1 MKFLIK
7 PFPEIMIKSK
17 PVKKRFMQILGNN
30 IQFRLKQDYKEIKV
44 KVFWDKLEVSL
55 DWVNDEIISRNII
68 WALKFI
74 PWIEFFLEVLEFDI
88 VWKTKEEQFDFIFK
102 KVKDFFL
109 DKIENKSFVSRVK
122 RSWQHDYNSIELE
135 RYIWGGLLKYSKNAS
150 VKMKNP
156 DFTVNIEIKDS
167 KLFLVVEKYFWIW
180 WYPVWTQD
188 KVLSLISWGF
198 DSWVSTFSMSK
209 RWAKVDYLFFN
220 LWWTAHELW
229 VKQVAYYLWKNFS
242 SWYKARF
249 ITINFEEIVKL
260 LVTKIDHK
268 YRWIILKRLFLMAAD
283 ILAKEN
289 EYYAIIKWDSL
300 WQVSSQT
307 LKNMFVVD
315 KASDTLVLRPLI
327 TFNKQEIIDLSK
339 KIWTYEFA
347 CNMPEYCWV
356 ISDKPAT
363 AAKLE
368 KVLKEEE
375 NFDFDLLKKSIEN
388 KKVQKID
395 EVLLDKVDWE
405 DIEVS
410 YVPWTEDIVID
421 IREEADKKK
430 KPLFLDKVEILE
442 IPFYDINQKFPN
454 LDQSKNYL
462 FYCDKWVLSRLHS
475 LYLKEKWFDNIKIYR
490 YLDKWCNLK
499 SK

>member
-17 PVKKRFMQILGNN
+17 PVKKRFMQILWNN
-30 IQFRLKQDYKEIKV
+30 IRTRLKQDFSDFKV
-44 KVFWDKLEVSL
+44 QVFWDKLEVSVL
-55 DWVNDEIISRNII
+55 WESNKTIVKILSR
-68 WALKFI
+68 I

-88 VWKTKEEQFDFIFK
+88 VWETKQEQFDFIFAK
-102 KVKDFFL
+102 AKDYFL

-122 RSWQHDYNSIELE
+122 RSWKHDYNSIDLE
-135 RYIWGGLLKYSKNAS
+135 RYIWGGLLKFSKNAS
-150 VKMKNP
+150 VKLKNP
-156 DFTVNIEIKDS
+156 DITVNIEIKDS
-167 KLFLVVEKYFWIW
+167 KLFLVVDKHFWIGG
-180 WYPVWTQD
+180 YPVWTQD
-188 KVLSLISWGF
+188 KVLTLISGWF
-198 DSWVSTFSMSK
+198 DSWVSSFSLCK

-242 SWYKARF
+242 SGYNARF
-249 ITINFEEIVKL
+249 ITINFDEIVKK
-260 LVTKIDHK
+260 LVTEIDHK

-283 ILAKEN
+283 SLAKEHK
-289 EYYAIIKWDSL
+289 YYAIVKWDSL

-307 LKNMFVVD
+307 LKNMFIVD
-315 KASDTLVLRPLI
+315 KASSTLVLRPLI
-327 TFNKQEIIDLSK
+327 SFNKQEIVDLSK

-363 AAKLE
+363 AADLE

-375 NFDFDLLKKSIEN
+375 NFDFELLQKAIEN

-395 EVLLDKVDWE
+395 EVLSDKVEGE
-405 DIEVS
+405 DVELC
-410 YVPWTEDIVID
+410 YVPWEWEIVID

-430 KPLFLDKVEILE
+430 NKLVLDKVEILE
-442 IPFYDINQKFPN
+442 IPFFDINSKFPD
-454 LDQSKNYL
+454 LDQSKIYL
-462 FYCDKWVLSRLHS
+462 FYCDKWVLSRLHAQ
-475 LYLKEKWFDNIKIYR
+475 YLKEQWFNNIKVYR
-490 YLDKWCNLK
+490 YLEKWCSLK
-499 SK
+499 D

>member
-17 PVKKRFMQILGNN
+17 PVKKRFMQVLWNN
-30 IQFRLKQDYKEIKV
+30 IQFRLKQDYKNIKV

-55 DWVNDEIISRNII
+55 DWINNDIISKNIV

-88 VWKTKEEQFDFIFK
+88 IWKTKQEQFDFIFSK
-102 KVKDFFL
+102 AKDFFL
-109 DKIENKSFVSRVK
+109 NKIENKSFVSRVK
-122 RSWQHDYNSIELE
+122 RSWKHEYNSIELE
-135 RYIWGGLLKYSKNAS
+135 RYIWDGLLKYSKNSS

-156 DFTVNIEIKDS
+156 DITVNIEVKDS
-167 KLFLVVEKYFWIW
+167 KLFLVVEKYFWVW

-188 KVLSLISWGF
+188 KVLSLISWWF
-198 DSWVSTFSMSK
+198 DSGVSTFSMSK

-249 ITINFEEIVKL
+249 ITINFEEIVKV
-260 LVTKIDHK
+260 LVTKINHK
-268 YRWIILKRLFLMAAD
+268 YRWIILKRLFLMVAD

-289 EYYAIIKWDSL
+289 KYYAIVKWDSL

-307 LKNMFVVD
+307 LKNMFIID

-327 TFNKQEIIDLSK
+327 TFNKQDIINLSK

-363 AAKLE
+363 AAKIE

-395 EVLLDKVDWE
+395 EVLIDKVDWE
-405 DIEVS
+405 EIEVS
-410 YVPWTEDIVID
+410 YVPWFKDIVID
-421 IREEADKKK
+421 IREEVDRKR
-430 KPLFLDKVEILE
+430 KPLFLDKIEILE

-454 LDQSKNYL
+454 LDQSKDYL

-475 LYLKEKWFDNIKIYR
+475 LYLKEKWFNNIKIYR